1 MLKMRI
7 GKWYQVK
14 DGQTVADIAKAFCVA
29 ERLLVQENGLR
40 EEPKA
45 GQILKIPQARGN
57 VYVARAGDTKKLL
70 CGSDENYQAKN
81 GTDILYIGM
90 RVIL

>member
-14 DGQTVADIAKAFCVA
+14 EGQTVADISKAFCVS
-29 ERLLVQENGLR
+29 ERLLVQENGLT

-45 GQILKIPQARGN
+45 GQILKIPQSRGN
-57 VYVARAGDTKKLL
+57 AYVARAGDTKKLL
-70 CGSDENYQAKN
+70 CGSDENYRKKN

>member
-1 MLKMRI
+1 MKT
-7 GKWYQVK
+7 
-14 DGQTVADIAKAFCVA
+14 GQTVADIAKAFCVS
-29 ERLLVQENGLR
+29 ERLLVKENGLT

-45 GQILKIPQARGN
+45 GQILKIPQERGN
-57 VYVARAGDTKKLL
+57 SYTAKAGDTKTLL
-70 CGSDENYQAKN
+70 CGSDENYRRKN

>member
-7 GKWYQVK
+7 AKWYQVK
-14 DGQTVADIAKAFCVA
+14 DGQTVSDIAKAFCVS
-29 ERLLVQENGLR
+29 ERLLVKENGLT

-45 GQILKIPQARGN
+45 GQILKIPQMRGN